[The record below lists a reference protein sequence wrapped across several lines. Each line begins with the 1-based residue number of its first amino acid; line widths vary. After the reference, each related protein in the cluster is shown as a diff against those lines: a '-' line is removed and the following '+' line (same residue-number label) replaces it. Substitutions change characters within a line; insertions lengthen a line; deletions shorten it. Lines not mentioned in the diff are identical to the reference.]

1 MHTLLFDTN
10 IYDLLAGD
18 QITCDRVKTGI
29 ARGSLRVV
37 INSIV
42 RDELA
47 KSPFRGIPDFFPVEL
62 LADSVMVPGLA
73 IPGLARPGKGNVFAA
88 HIGSSKQGKD
98 AVIADSASN
107 FADAFISNDGRS
119 RRRLQNL
126 GTSCVCVS
134 YHEFTRWLATVG
146 QP

>member
-1 MHTLLFDTN
+1 MHTLLLDTN
-10 IYDLLAGD
+10 IYDSLAND
-18 QITCDRVKTGI
+18 QATRDRVKTATEQGI
-29 ARGSLRVV
+29 LRVV

-42 RDELA
+42 RDELT

-62 LADSVMVPGLA
+62 IADSVMVPGLA

-88 HIGSSKQGKD
+88 HIGNSRQGKD

-107 FADAFISNDGRS
+107 YADIFISNDGRN
-119 RRRLQNL
+119 RKRLQKL
-126 GTSCVCVS
+126 GTSCTCFS
-134 YHEFTRWLATVG
+134 YHEFAHWLERLG